1 MPLMAKI
8 IDLVK
13 KVFQRF
19 DPESKNLI
27 KNSSWVTIANTLGTI
42 FAFIKT
48 IAITRILGVEL
59 FGTYTLA
66 IAFIITTQEFL
77 RLNISMGLI
86 RYGAIFSSEARPDKI
101 VSVIKFSLGLSSISA
116 VLSILVLSII
126 TLFSY
131 STFIKAPDLT
141 GYIIAFAFANSLNF
155 IDAIS
160 KASLKLFYKFKV
172 NSIIQ
177 MIMDTIETGI
187 ILTTL
192 YVYGAN
198 LEAFFVAVI
207 SARILNS
214 VTCNFAAYRELS
226 AELKPH
232 LKSKITLIKDQQKE
246 FFSYIFGNSLSSS
259 LKVFMNQGDVL
270 LLGNMSN
277 TSAVGIY
284 SSAKKL
290 AYAVL
295 TLTDPLASSI
305 FPQLSHLI
313 ASKDH
318 SKIKVMIKKI
328 TGIMFIPSLIVLI
341 VCFFFKSILIQF
353 LYGVEFSAAA
363 NPFIILLVC
372 ALQGSVFFWALPLIQ
387 SMGLIK
393 KRFLV
398 YLSAILIGG
407 ITSLLLIPAMQESG
421 AAIGLLAANVFITLR
436 FIQAGYQELNRHPS
450 LQTTDNIHFTNKK
463 TTS

>member
-1 MPLMAKI
+1 MTTPLMAKI
-8 IDLVK
+8 IDSLK

-59 FGTYTLA
+59 FGTYALA

-86 RYGAIFSSEARPDKI
+86 RYGAIFSSEGRPDKI
-101 VSVIKFSLGLSSISA
+101 VSIIKFSLGLSTLSA
-116 VLSILVLSII
+116 IISILVLSII
-126 TLFSY
+126 TIFSY
-131 STFIKAPDLT
+131 STFIKVPDLT
-141 GYIIAFAFANSLNF
+141 VYIIAFAFANSLNF

-187 ILTTL
+187 VIGTL
-192 YVYGAN
+192 FVYGAN
-198 LEAFFVAVI
+198 IEAFFTAVI
-207 SARILNS
+207 VARILNS
-214 VTCNFAAYRELS
+214 LTCNFAAYRELS
-226 AELKPH
+226 IALKPH
-232 LKSKITLIKDQQKE
+232 LKSKISLIKDQQKD

-270 LLGNMSN
+270 LLGNM
-277 TSAVGIY
+277 TSTTAVGIY
-284 SSAKKL
+284 SAAKKL
-290 AYAVL
+290 AYSVL
-295 TLTDPLASSI
+295 TLTDPLASAI

-318 SKIKVMIKKI
+318 AKIKVMVKKI
-328 TGIMFIPSLIVLI
+328 TVIMLIPSLIVLI
-341 VCFFFKSILIQF
+341 TCFFLKAFFIELLFGTDF
-353 LYGVEFSAAA
+353 LGAAE
-363 NPFIILLVC
+363 PFIILLVC
-372 ALQGSVFFWALPLIQ
+372 ALQGSIFFWALPLIQ

-398 YLSAILIGG
+398 YLSAIIIGG
-407 ITSLLLIPAMQESG
+407 VTSILLIPGMHESG
-421 AAIGLLAANVFITLR
+421 AAIGLLAANLFITVR
-436 FIQAGYQELNRHPS
+436 FIQAGYKELNRNS
-450 LQTTDNIHFTNKK
+450 
-463 TTS
+463 TS

>member
-1 MPLMAKI
+1 MAKI
-8 IDLVK
+8 IDSVK
-13 KVFQRF
+13 KVFQGF

-59 FGTYTLA
+59 FGTYALA

-86 RYGAIFSSEARPDKI
+86 RFGAIFSSEERPDKI
-101 VSVIKFSLGLSSISA
+101 VAILKFSLALSIISA
-116 VLSILVLSII
+116 FISILVLSII
-126 TLFSY
+126 TVFSY

-141 GYIIAFAFANSLNF
+141 GYIIAFAIANSLNF

-160 KASLKLFYKFKV
+160 KASLKLFYKCKI

-177 MIMDTIETGI
+177 MIMDTVETGVVIGTLI
-187 ILTTL
+187 I
-192 YVYGAN
+192 YGAN
-198 LEAFFVAVI
+198 LEAFFTAVI
-207 SARILNS
+207 TARILNS
-214 VTCNFAAYRELS
+214 LTCNFAAYRELS
-226 AELKPH
+226 TELKPH
-232 LKSKITLIKDQQKE
+232 LKSKINLIKDQKKD
-246 FFSYIFGNSLSSS
+246 FFTYIFGNSLSSS

-277 TSAVGIY
+277 ISSVGIY

-328 TGIMFIPSLIVLI
+328 TGIMLIPSLIVLVI
-341 VCFFFKSILIQF
+341 CFFIKSFLIELLFGTAF
-353 LYGVEFSAAA
+353 LEGA
-363 NPFIILLVC
+363 NPFIILLIC

-398 YLSAILIGG
+398 YLSAIIIGG
-407 ITSLLLIPAMQESG
+407 ITSILLIPSMHASG
-421 AAIGLLAANVFITLR
+421 AAIGLLVANIFITIR
-436 FIQAGYQELNRHPS
+436 FIQAGFQELNCNPS
-450 LQTTDNIHFTNKK
+450 N
-463 TTS
+463 

>member
-1 MPLMAKI
+1 MAKI
-8 IDLVK
+8 IDSVK

-59 FGTYTLA
+59 FGTYALA

-86 RYGAIFSSEARPDKI
+86 RYGAIFSSEERPDKI
-101 VSVIKFSLGLSSISA
+101 VSVIKFSLGLSTLSA
-116 VLSILVLSII
+116 LLSILVLSII

-187 ILTTL
+187 VITTL

-214 VTCNFAAYRELS
+214 ITCNIAAYRELS

-232 LKSKITLIKDQQKE
+232 LKSKISLIKDRQKE

-270 LLGNMSN
+270 LLGNMSS

-290 AYAVL
+290 AYSVL

-341 VCFFFKSILIQF
+341 TCFFLKSFFIQF
-353 LYGVEFSAAA
+353 LFGADFLAAA
-363 NPFIILLVC
+363 EPFIILLIC
-372 ALQGSVFFWALPLIQ
+372 ALQGSIFFWALPLIQ

-398 YLSAILIGG
+398 YLSAIIIGG
-407 ITSLLLIPAMQESG
+407 ITSILLIPVLQESG
-421 AAIGLLAANVFITLR
+421 AAIGLLAANLFITIR
-436 FIQAGYQELNRHPS
+436 FIQAGYRELNRNPS
-450 LQTTDNIHFTNKK
+450 H
-463 TTS
+463 

>member
-1 MPLMAKI
+1 MAKI
-8 IDLVK
+8 IDSVK

-48 IAITRILGVEL
+48 IVITRILGVEL
-59 FGTYTLA
+59 FGTYALA

-86 RYGAIFSSEARPDKI
+86 RYGAIFSSEGRLDKI
-101 VSVIKFSLGLSSISA
+101 VSVIKFSLGLSTLSA
-116 VLSILVLSII
+116 LISILVLAVI
-126 TLFSY
+126 TFFSY

-141 GYIIAFAFANSLNF
+141 GYIIAFAIANSLNF

-160 KASLKLFYKFKV
+160 KATLKLFYKFKV

-177 MIMDTIETGI
+177 MIMDTVETGI
-187 ILTTL
+187 VIGTL
-192 YVYGAN
+192 FIYGAD
-198 LEAFFVAVI
+198 LEAFFTAVI
-207 SARILNS
+207 IARILNS
-214 VTCNFAAYRELS
+214 FTCNFAAYHELS
-226 AELKPH
+226 SELKPH
-232 LKSKITLIKDQQKE
+232 LKSKISLIKDQQKD

-270 LLGNMSN
+270 LLGNMSS

-290 AYAVL
+290 AYSVL

-313 ASKDH
+313 ASKDY
-318 SKIKVMIKKI
+318 SKIKVMIQKI
-328 TGIMFIPSLIVLI
+328 TAIMLIPSLIVLVTCI
-341 VCFFFKSILIQF
+341 FLKSFLIQLLFGTEF
-353 LYGVEFSAAA
+353 LAAA
-363 NPFIILLVC
+363 EPFIVLLVC
-372 ALQGSVFFWALPLIQ
+372 ALQGSIFFWALPLIQ

-398 YLSAILIGG
+398 YLSAIIIGG
-407 ITSLLLIPAMQESG
+407 ITSILLIPSMQESG
-421 AAIGLLAANVFITLR
+421 AAIGLLVANLFITAR
-436 FIQAGYQELNRHPS
+436 FIKAGYQDLNRHPS
-450 LQTTDNIHFTNKK
+450 N
-463 TTS
+463 

>member
-1 MPLMAKI
+1 MAKI
-8 IDLVK
+8 IDSVK

-48 IAITRILGVEL
+48 VAITRILGVEL
-59 FGTYTLA
+59 FGTYALA

-86 RYGAIFSSEARPDKI
+86 RYGAIYSSEGRPDKI
-101 VSVIKFSLGLSSISA
+101 VSIIKFSLGLSTFSA
-116 VLSILVLSII
+116 IISILVLSII
-126 TLFSY
+126 TIFSY
-131 STFIKAPDLT
+131 STFIKVPDLT
-141 GYIIAFAFANSLNF
+141 VYIIAFAFANSLNF

-177 MIMDTIETGI
+177 MIMDTVETGI
-187 ILTTL
+187 VIGTL
-192 YVYGAN
+192 FIYGAN
-198 LEAFFVAVI
+198 IEAFFTAVI
-207 SARILNS
+207 VARILNS
-214 VTCNFAAYRELS
+214 LTCNFAAYRELS
-226 AELKPH
+226 AALKPH
-232 LKSKITLIKDQQKE
+232 LKSKINLIKDQQKD

-270 LLGNMSN
+270 LLGNM
-277 TSAVGIY
+277 TSTTAVGIY
-284 SSAKKL
+284 SAAKKL
-290 AYAVL
+290 AYSVL

-318 SKIKVMIKKI
+318 SKIKVMIRKI
-328 TGIMFIPSLIVLI
+328 TGIMLIPSLFVLI
-341 VCFFFKSILIQF
+341 ICFLLKSFLIQF
-353 LYGVEFSAAA
+353 LFGEEFLAAA
-363 NPFIILLVC
+363 KPFMILLIC
-372 ALQGSVFFWALPLIQ
+372 ALQGSIFFWALPLIQ

-398 YLSAILIGG
+398 YLSAIIIGG
-407 ITSLLLIPAMQESG
+407 VTSILLIPGMHESG
-421 AAIGLLAANVFITLR
+421 AAIGLLAANLFITVR
-436 FIQAGYQELNRHPS
+436 FIQAGYQGLNRNS
-450 LQTTDNIHFTNKK
+450 
-463 TTS
+463 TS

>member
-1 MPLMAKI
+1 MARI
-8 IDLVK
+8 IDSVK
-13 KVFQRF
+13 KAFQRF

-59 FGTYTLA
+59 FGTYSLA

-86 RYGAIFSSEARPDKI
+86 RFGAIFSSEGRPDKI
-101 VSVIKFSLGLSSISA
+101 VSVIKFSLALSSISA
-116 VLSILVLSII
+116 VLSIIVLSLL
-126 TLFSY
+126 TVFSY

-141 GYIIAFAFANSLNF
+141 AYIIAFAFANSLNF

-160 KASLKLFYKFKV
+160 KASLKLFFKFKTS
-172 NSIIQ
+172 SIIQ
-177 MIMDTIETGI
+177 MIMDTLETGI
-187 ILTTL
+187 VIGTL
-192 YVYGAN
+192 LIYGAN
-198 LEAFFVAVI
+198 LEAFFTAVI
-207 SARILNS
+207 TARILNS

-226 AELKPH
+226 AELRPH
-232 LKSKITLIKDQQKE
+232 LNSKIKLIKDQQKD
-246 FFSYIFGNSLSSS
+246 FFTYIFGNSLSSS

-270 LLGNMSN
+270 LLGNMTS

-290 AYAVL
+290 AYSVL

-318 SKIKVMIKKI
+318 SKIKVMIRKI
-328 TGIMFIPSLIVLI
+328 TGIMLIPSLLVLAI
-341 VCFFFKSILIQF
+341 CFFLKSLLIEF
-353 LYGVEFSAAA
+353 LFGAAFLEGSK
-363 NPFIILLVC
+363 PFMILLIC
-372 ALQGSVFFWALPLIQ
+372 ALQGSIFFWALPLIQ

-398 YLSAILIGG
+398 YLSAILLGG
-407 ITSLLLIPAMQESG
+407 TTSILLIPALHESG
-421 AAIGLLAANVFITLR
+421 AAIGLLVANLFITFR
-436 FIQAGYQELNRHPS
+436 FIQAGYQELNRKP
-450 LQTTDNIHFTNKK
+450 LT
-463 TTS
+463 